1 MERWSLL
8 TVITQMNRDRL
19 EEIVQRINELD
30 KAIDKKTKENEDTL
44 VEARAQDALA
54 RIQKALKSI

>member
-8 TVITQMNRDRL
+8 TVTTQMNRDRL

>member
-1 MERWSLL
+1 MEKWSLL
-8 TVITQMNRDRL
+8 TVTTQMNRDRL

-30 KAIDKKTKENEDTL
+30 KAIDKATRENEETQ
-44 VEARAQDALA
+44 VEARAQDALE

>member
-1 MERWSLL
+1 MEKWSLL

-44 VEARAQDALA
+44 VEARAQDALE

>member
-1 MERWSLL
+1 MEKWSLL

>member
-1 MERWSLL
+1 
-8 TVITQMNRDRL
+8 MNRDRL

-30 KAIDKKTKENEDTL
+30 KAIDKATRENEETQ
-44 VEARAQDALA
+44 VEARAQDALE